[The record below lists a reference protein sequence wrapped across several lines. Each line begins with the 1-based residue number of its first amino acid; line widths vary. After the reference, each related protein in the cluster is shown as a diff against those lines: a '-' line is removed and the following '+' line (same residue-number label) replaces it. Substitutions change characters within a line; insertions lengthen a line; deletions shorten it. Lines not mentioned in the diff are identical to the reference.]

1 MNSILKQIIPSLSL
15 ALFLG
20 LQAAASAQVLISS
33 ELQQI
38 NSGLFRSNSQDF
50 FLQGN
55 RQLEQEITILL
66 QKLLTSEGE
75 ILEIDEK
82 LRSELCH
89 KEFKIYSRNFAT
101 INTARITSV
110 NTKIKDICT
119 HY

>member
-1 MNSILKQIIPSLSL
+1 MNSILKKIIPSLSL
-15 ALFLG
+15 ALFFG
-20 LQAAASAQVLISS
+20 FPAAVSAQSLTRS

-38 NSGLFRSNSQDF
+38 DSGLFRSNSQDF

-82 LRSELCH
+82 LRSQLCH
-89 KEFKIYSRNFAT
+89 KEFKISSGNFAT
-101 INTARITSV
+101 INAARIASI
-110 NTKIKDICT
+110 NTQLKDICR

>member
-1 MNSILKQIIPSLSL
+1 MKNILKHIIPSLSL
-15 ALFLG
+15 AISFG
-20 LQAAASAQVLISS
+20 FPAAASAQVLISS

-82 LRSELCH
+82 LRSQLCH
-89 KEFKIYSRNFAT
+89 KEFKIS
-101 INTARITSV
+101 
-110 NTKIKDICT
+110 
-119 HY
+119 